1 MRCGCCLST
10 SLGMVITVT
19 REEKLDWLRSL
30 DRETISPKELAM
42 IEGTGHPFDY
52 NCAAK
57 AGRLELP
64 HVWHG
69 RNLRIWKEPVI
80 RLLGG

>member
-1 MRCGCCLST
+1 M
-10 SLGMVITVT
+10 T
-19 REEKLDWLRSL
+19 RDEKLKWLREL
-30 DRETISPKELAM
+30 PRETISPRELAM
-42 IEGTGHPFDY
+42 IEGTTSAYSY

-57 AGRLELP
+57 EGKLKLP